1 MSQKDL
7 KRPIKLLE
15 TVIQVILEFSDF
27 IFVTVDCVEKAMMRA
42 FRKLQTFLRKLHLI
56 FEISGNK
63 ENGNE
68 CKLYNSPAKENLKV
82 TTNIF

>member
-27 IFVTVDCVEKAMMRA
+27 IFVTVDCVEK
-42 FRKLQTFLRKLHLI
+42 
-56 FEISGNK
+56 GND
-63 ENGNE
+63 EDIQQI
-68 CKLYNSPAKENLKV
+68 
-82 TTNIF
+82 TNIPEKIAPDF